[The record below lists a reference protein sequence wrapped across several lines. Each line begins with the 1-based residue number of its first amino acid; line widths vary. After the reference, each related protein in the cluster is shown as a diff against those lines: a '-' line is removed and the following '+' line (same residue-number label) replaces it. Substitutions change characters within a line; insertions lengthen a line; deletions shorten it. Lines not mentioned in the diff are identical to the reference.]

1 MILITRDD
9 GPSGLAAS
17 VGLIERQMAEMR
29 AELEVIHARIRDGEL
44 SGIADAARVTA
55 DIRHWLKLAL
65 EAEVQ
70 IAKFTEKDK
79 GSARDYALDFSEARE
94 SIRGRLARLRRA
106 GAAGGVPRQPE

>member
-29 AELEVIHARIRDGEL
+29 AELEVIHARIREGEME
-44 SGIADAARVTA
+44 GIRDASRITA

-70 IAKFTEKDK
+70 FAKFKAKDR
-79 GSARDYALDFSEARE
+79 GIVRDYALDFTEARD
-94 SIRGRLARLRRA
+94 SIRGRLARLGRGGGA
-106 GAAGGVPRQPE
+106 G

>member
-29 AELEVIHARIRDGEL
+29 AELEVIHARIREGEL
-44 SGIADAARVTA
+44 EGIRDAARITA

-70 IAKFTEKDK
+70 FAKFKAKDR
-79 GSARDYALDFSEARE
+79 GIVRDYALDFTEARD
-94 SIRGRLARLRRA
+94 SIRGRLARLGGGGGA
-106 GAAGGVPRQPE
+106 G